1 MALYI
6 PYKCPKCF
14 ESVTLIQPQHKGGG
28 FKGPARGHSPKA
40 DIRLTA
46 SIGRNR
52 PKADLEA
59 ETVRLGEGTA
69 ITNILETRRKAIEI
83 QDHEGRISALEA
95 KNK

>member
-1 MALYI
+1 M
-6 PYKCPKCF
+6 
-14 ESVTLIQPQHKGGG
+14 
-28 FKGPARGHSPKA
+28 RGNFRVCLSLK
-40 DIRLTA
+40 
-46 SIGRNR
+46 SNVSKR

-69 ITNILETRRKAIEI
+69 ITNILETRSKAIEI

>member
-1 MALYI
+1 MDEQEYDLTV
-6 PYKCPKCF
+6 PVNRKTTLKV
-14 ESVTLIQPQHKGGG
+14 VT
-28 FKGPARGHSPKA
+28 PKA
-40 DIRLTA
+40 DVRPTA

>member
-1 MALYI
+1 MI
-6 PYKCPKCF
+6 VRK
-14 ESVTLIQPQHKGGG
+14 
-28 FKGPARGHSPKA
+28 
-40 DIRLTA
+40 
-46 SIGRNR
+46 R